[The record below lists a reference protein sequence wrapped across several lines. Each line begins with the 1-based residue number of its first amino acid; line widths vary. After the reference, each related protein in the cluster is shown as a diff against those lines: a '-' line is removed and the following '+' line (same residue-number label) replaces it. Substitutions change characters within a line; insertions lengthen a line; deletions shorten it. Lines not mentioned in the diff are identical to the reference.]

1 MSLFS
6 DIAKGI
12 ASVVADCREE
22 KQRKNDAETKRQE
35 QLRRQAE
42 VASYESKT
50 FAEARKDWW

>member
-1 MSLFS
+1 MSVFS

-12 ASVVADCREE
+12 ASVVADCIEE
-22 KQRKNDAETKRQE
+22 KQRKNDAETNRQE

>member
-1 MSLFS
+1 MSIIS

-22 KQRKNDAETKRQE
+22 KQRKNDAEMKRQE

-42 VASYESKT
+42 VTFCESKT
-50 FAEARKDWW
+50 FAEARKEWW

>member
-1 MSLFS
+1 MSLLS

-12 ASVVADCREE
+12 ASVLADCRDEN
-22 KQRKNDAETKRQE
+22 QRKNDAEMKRQE

-50 FAEARKDWW
+50 FAEARGNWW

>member
-1 MSLFS
+1 MSIFS

-12 ASVVADCREE
+12 ASVVAHRREE
-22 KQRKNDAETKRQE
+22 KQRKNDAEMKRQE

-50 FAEARKDWW
+50 FAEARGNWW